1 MTTMATDMADAT
13 ANQSREQRRLSVF
26 PFFVGCGR
34 SGTTLIRNIFSSHP
48 DLAIPPESHF
58 LGRMIELESTYNGP
72 AGFSAQRFLADL
84 FARPWLAHWELGE
97 EAIKEAILSDPP
109 TDLADAVRLVFG
121 LYAQLSGK
129 PRYGDKTPRYVLYL
143 PQIAELFPEARF
155 VHIVRDGRDVT
166 LSLLE
171 KEWGANN
178 AIEGALFWKR
188 RVEAGREAGRALGP
202 LRYHEVRYENL
213 VDDTEAIVRSVCE
226 FIELPFDPVMLRFYE
241 GPRPDVERGVR
252 RRGGLGRKGG
262 LLRPPTKG
270 LRDWRRQMSKIDV
283 AVFEVLAGDLLREL
297 GYQRG
302 VDRLSPWARF
312 RVGIRVM
319 GHRIRF
325 AARRV
330 FRRARFQRGV
340 RVMESD

>member
-270 LRDWRRQMSKIDV
+270 LRDWRLQMSKIDV